1 MDGQERAFHRVI
13 EAWRRECGR
22 ACGEGEGL
30 WDYIDENDKLI
41 KWETSVTEDGN
52 LWRRNEKEVEC
63 D

>member
-1 MDGQERAFHRVI
+1 MNGQERAFHRVI

-41 KWETSVTEDGN
+41 DENDK
-52 LWRRNEKEVEC
+52 LIK
-63 D
+63 